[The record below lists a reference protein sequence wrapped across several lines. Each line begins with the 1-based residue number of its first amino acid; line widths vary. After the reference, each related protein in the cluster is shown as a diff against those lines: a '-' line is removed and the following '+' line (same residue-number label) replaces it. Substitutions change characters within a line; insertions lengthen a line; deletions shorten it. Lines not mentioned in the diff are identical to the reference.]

1 MARCEVQVSL
11 DPANTYRAL
20 EPLRGIVRV
29 DAPDSTPS
37 KAVVVELRWRV
48 RGCGNPGSQIID
60 TRTLH
65 NGPIEGSHA
74 FPFEFLLPN
83 GPVSVAGQLL
93 TLEWSAEARV
103 DVDWAVDPK
112 ASAMF
117 NLLPTA
123 RSGEPYNHGSK
134 VPQLGAD
141 SDQTREIRFG
151 PVGWIMSGFGLAAL
165 LFAIQAIRSRDWGAL
180 MVSGVC
186 FGIMTTG
193 VILGWRI
200 PRRLAERRLGKV
212 RVYVEPLSPQP
223 GQEVRIRLRATPH
236 PGTRIGNVQAVL
248 SGEERVVRGTGKN
261 RRTTEHALHKS
272 TTSLLPLGSALVPG
286 IESFW
291 EAVIHIPSDAI
302 PSFSE
307 TDNQI
312 TWTLALR
319 MDIPGSF
326 DWTDTVTLGV
336 VPPPDALPC
345 APMFRTRPQDADVF
359 REATVTG
366 SMSFQSP
373 ARF

>member
-1 MARCEVQVSL
+1 MPRCEVQVAL

-20 EPLRGIVRV
+20 EPLRGMVRV
-29 DAPDSTPS
+29 DAFESTPS

-48 RGCGNPGSQIID
+48 RGHGNPGSQVID
-60 TRTLH
+60 ARTLH
-65 NGPIEGSHA
+65 NGPIEGAHE
-74 FPFEFLLPN
+74 FPFEFPLPN
-83 GPVSVAGQLL
+83 GPVSVAGQLM
-93 TLEWSAEARV
+93 TIEWSAEARV
-103 DVDWAVDPK
+103 DVEWALDPK
-112 ASAMF
+112 ASATF
-117 NLLPTA
+117 ALLPTD

-141 SDQTREIRFG
+141 SEQTRELGFG
-151 PVGWIMSGFGLAAL
+151 AVGWIMAGFGMAAL
-165 LFAIQAIRSRDWGAL
+165 LFAIQAIRSRDWGSL

-193 VILGWRI
+193 MILGWRI
-200 PRRLAERRLGKV
+200 PRRLAERSLGKV
-212 RVYVEPLSPQP
+212 RVDVEPLTPKP

-236 PGTRIGNVQAVL
+236 PGTRIGDVQAVL

-272 TTSLLPLGSALVPG
+272 TTFLLPLGSALVPG
-286 IESFW
+286 SESFW
-291 EAVIHIPSDAI
+291 EATIRIPSDAI
-302 PSFSE
+302 PSFWE

-326 DWTDTVTLGV
+326 DWTDSVTLGV
-336 VPPPDALPC
+336 VPALDALPR
-345 APMFRTRPQDADVF
+345 APMFRTRPQDAAAF
-359 REATVTG
+359 REATTTG

-373 ARF
+373 AGF